1 MTFKELYLSGQ
12 IPFEEID
19 RYISR
24 WNRSDDE
31 RTLAKYLGLNAEE
44 EDVWIDDSDE
54 ALKEMLDK
62 RERVAG
68 TPVTLGKTD
77 IIVNKNGF
85 GALPIQRISFDDAKV
100 LLRKA
105 YDAGV
110 RFFDTARF
118 YTDSEEKIG
127 YALSD
132 VREHIYIATKTAA
145 TTAEGFWKDLETSLH
160 NLKTDY
166 VDIYQFH
173 NPAVCPKP
181 GDGSGLYEAMLE
193 AKEQGKIRFIGI
205 TNHRMS
211 IAEEAIESGLY
222 DTLQFPFNYLSTERE
237 IALAK
242 ACAEHEMG
250 FIAMKGLS
258 GGLLTNS
265 AAIYAYMAQFE
276 NVLPIWGVQK
286 ESELDE
292 FLSYIG
298 NPPELTDELKAVIE
312 KDQKE
317 LAGEFCR
324 GCGYCMPCPAGI
336 EINNCAR
343 MSLLLRRSPSARYL
357 SPEGQAK
364 MKKIEDCLH
373 CGHCKS
379 MCPYGLDTPK
389 LLEENYKD
397 YKEVL
402 AGKKPAPRM
411 SARGAF
417 EQIDVTLIYA
427 ARTLGFSESRIFWR
441 VILPSAMPGVLSG
454 AILAFARGLGE
465 FGATAMLAGNIA
477 GKTQTLP
484 LAIYSQVAAGK
495 MSMAYQYVW
504 IIVVISFLVVVL
516 MNVLL
521 RRDMRG
527 RSNHKKKDN
536 SVEAGGQDAKVS
548 VELFADREADAQ
560 KGGAR

>member
-12 IPFEEID
+12 VPFEEID

-31 RTLAKYLGLNAEE
+31 RTLAKYLGLNADE

-54 ALKEMLDK
+54 ALKEMLDA

-242 ACAEHEMG
+242 ACVEHEMG

-397 YKEVL
+397 YKEVF
-402 AGKKPAPRM
+402 AGK
-411 SARGAF
+411 S
-417 EQIDVTLIYA
+417 L
-427 ARTLGFSESRIFWR
+427 
-441 VILPSAMPGVLSG
+441 
-454 AILAFARGLGE
+454 
-465 FGATAMLAGNIA
+465 
-477 GKTQTLP
+477 
-484 LAIYSQVAAGK
+484 
-495 MSMAYQYVW
+495 
-504 IIVVISFLVVVL
+504 
-516 MNVLL
+516 
-521 RRDMRG
+521 
-527 RSNHKKKDN
+527 
-536 SVEAGGQDAKVS
+536 
-548 VELFADREADAQ
+548 
-560 KGGAR
+560 